1 MDVYGISA
9 LIILVLDI
17 WAIVSVLTS
26 GVSPGSKIVWV
37 LLILALPLVGMLLW
51 FLIGPRSVAA

>member
-26 GVSPGSKIVWV
+26 GVSPGSEIVWV
-37 LLILALPLVGMLLW
+37 LLIPALPLVGMLLW